1 MSSILRFDGLTSS
14 SPGTSMPNSSG
25 NKVSRRDEREEDGRK
40 RKRDDEWASLGLG
53 VGEHQG
59 IRATSKPWEHILRDR
74 LGHRAQEG
82 HRSKVEGPGLKDL
95 TSEVFPTQKLQGRG
109 HKCSL
114 AGHRAIQVRRRALR
128 TKVAETLAPEDIRW
142 VHTTGELP
150 LKAPRVIQDHH
161 IITHSRRWQCRLW
174 PIGEQTT
181 PRVHNYKLNNP
192 SF

>member
-1 MSSILRFDGLTSS
+1 M
-14 SPGTSMPNSSG
+14 
-25 NKVSRRDEREEDGRK
+25 
-40 RKRDDEWASLGLG
+40 
-53 VGEHQG
+53 
-59 IRATSKPWEHILRDR
+59 RDR

-82 HRSKVEGPGLKDL
+82 PRSKVEGPGLKDL

-114 AGHRAIQVRRRALR
+114 AGHRAIQVRRKALR

-174 PIGEQTT
+174 PIGEQT
-181 PRVHNYKLNNP
+181 PHRVHNYKLNNP